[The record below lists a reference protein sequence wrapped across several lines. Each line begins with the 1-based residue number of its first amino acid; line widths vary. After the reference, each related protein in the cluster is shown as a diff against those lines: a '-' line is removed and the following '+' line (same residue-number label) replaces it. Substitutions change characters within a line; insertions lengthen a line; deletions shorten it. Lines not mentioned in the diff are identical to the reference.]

1 MPAAIPIVAAVA
13 GAAISANS
21 ASKGAKSVSKS
32 AREANQLSQQ
42 QFEQGIR
49 EVAPFKQV
57 GIGALNNLTAAANE
71 PVQQFAYRE
80 PGQFLNEY
88 FQSPEFQ
95 ALNTQATD
103 QILRNRS
110 VTGGLR
116 SGGSS
121 VDLGNIAPTLGINAL
136 NRVNQQ
142 DLQAFGINQG
152 AKADQ
157 FGRLYSVASMGANAA
172 SGNQVAG
179 ANFASQAGSNAIM
192 AGNAQNIAYQ
202 QQGEAGRGLATDIG
216 SLYLANRA
224 GYLGNNGA
232 VADGSAQSGYT
243 GSAYQKWLAQQGGR
257 P

>member
-1 MPAAIPIVAAVA
+1 MPAAIPIVAAGI
-13 GAAISANS
+13 GAAGSIISANKGADATKS
-21 ASKGAKSVSKS
+21 ASKA
-32 AREANQLSQQ
+32 ATQLSKE
-42 QFEQGIR
+42 QFERGIR

-57 GIGALNNLTAAANE
+57 GIDALKNLSTAANE

-116 SGGSS
+116 SGGSK
-121 VDLGNIAPTLGINAL
+121 VDLANIAPTLGINAL
-136 NRVNQQ
+136 QRVNQQ

-157 FGRLYSVASMGANAA
+157 FNRLYSLGSLGANVA

-179 ANFASQAGSNAIM
+179 ANFASQAGANALA

-202 QQGEAGRGLATDIG
+202 QQGQAIGGLASDVG
-216 SLYLANRA
+216 SLYLANRM
-224 GYLGNNGA
+224 GYLGGA
-232 VADGSAQSGYT
+232 TSSGGSVGDYT
-243 GSAYQKWLAQQGGR
+243 GGAYQKWVAQHGGR